1 MGCFSPVFGLFS
13 HLRAHFL
20 YVEGYGK
27 EGKVHCDLV
36 FAEVT
41 EAAVRHIEFH
51 LAEDGLRFN
60 ASSPAM
66 FDAIF

>member
-1 MGCFSPVFGLFS
+1 MYS
-13 HLRAHFL
+13 HLRANL
-20 YVEGYGK
+20 LSVEGYGE
-27 EGKVHCDLV
+27 EGRVHCDLV